1 MKLALRAAFPKF
13 GKVACFYRQGEK
25 AIFSQTLF
33 LLFSMSPALHSLLAE
48 YGESHQNPTN
58 KLVHW
63 VCVPLI
69 MFSLL
74 GLLWSVPMP
83 ASVQALSPWLNLAT
97 LVMVLAVLYYL
108 RLSVPLALG
117 MILISGAMAVALRA
131 LDTNA
136 PLPLWQLCLLLFVLA
151 WVGQFWGHK
160 VEGKKPSFL
169 KDLQFLLIG
178 PLWLLHFIYRSLG
191 WPY

>member
-1 MKLALRAAFPKF
+1 MAAL
-13 GKVACFYRQGEK
+13 
-25 AIFSQTLF
+25 
-33 LLFSMSPALHSLLAE
+33 PALLAE

-74 GLLWSVPMP
+74 GLLWSLPLP
-83 ASVQALSPWLNLAT
+83 AGVRTASPWLNWGT
-97 LVMVLAVLYYL
+97 LVMALALVYYL
-108 RLSVPLALG
+108 RLSPALTLG
-117 MILISGAMAVALRA
+117 MVLVWAAMAAALHLVESRA
-131 LDTNA
+131 A
-136 PLPLWQLCLLLFVLA
+136 WPLWVICLVVFVLA

-178 PLWLLHFIYRSLG
+178 PLWLLHFVYQRLG
-191 WPY
+191 LPY

>member
-1 MKLALRAAFPKF
+1 M
-13 GKVACFYRQGEK
+13 
-25 AIFSQTLF
+25 STL
-33 LLFSMSPALHSLLAE
+33 PALLAE

-83 ASVQALSPWLNLAT
+83 AAVRQLSPWLNLAT
-97 LVMVLAVLYYL
+97 LVMGLAVVYYL
-108 RLSVPLALG
+108 RLSVRLSVGMVLVWALIAG
-117 MILISGAMAVALRA
+117 ALRLVQA
-131 LDTNA
+131 GA
-136 PLPLWQLCLLLFVLA
+136 ALPLWGVCVIIFVLA

-169 KDLQFLLIG
+169 QDLQFLLIG
-178 PLWLLHFIYRSLG
+178 PLWLLHFIYRALG
-191 WPY
+191 WRY

>member
-1 MKLALRAAFPKF
+1 MA
-13 GKVACFYRQGEK
+13 
-25 AIFSQTLF
+25 TL
-33 LLFSMSPALHSLLAE
+33 SALLAE

-74 GLLWSVPMP
+74 GLLWSVPVP
-83 ASVQALSPWLNLAT
+83 AAIRNVSPWLNWGT
-97 LVMVLAVLYYL
+97 LVMALALLYYV
-108 RLSVPLALG
+108 RLSGRLALG
-117 MILISGAMAVALRA
+117 MVLVWVAMAAGLRVVAGTA
-131 LDTNA
+131 A
-136 PLPLWQLCLLLFVLA
+136 LPLWTICLLIFALA

-178 PLWLLHFIYRSLG
+178 PLWLLHFVYRSLG
-191 WPY
+191 WEY

>member
-1 MKLALRAAFPKF
+1 MAALSA
-13 GKVACFYRQGEK
+13 
-25 AIFSQTLF
+25 
-33 LLFSMSPALHSLLAE
+33 LLAE

-74 GLLWSVPMP
+74 GLLWSVPVP
-83 ASVQALSPWLNLAT
+83 AAIRDVSPWLNWGT
-97 LVMVLAVLYYL
+97 LVMALALLYYV
-108 RLSVPLALG
+108 RLSGRLALG
-117 MILISGAMAVALRA
+117 MVLVWVAMAASLRVVAGTA
-131 LDTNA
+131 A
-136 PLPLWQLCLLLFVLA
+136 LPLWTICLLIFALA

-178 PLWLLHFIYRSLG
+178 PLWLLHFVYRSLG
-191 WPY
+191 WEY

>member
-1 MKLALRAAFPKF
+1 MA
-13 GKVACFYRQGEK
+13 
-25 AIFSQTLF
+25 TLPQ
-33 LLFSMSPALHSLLAE
+33 LLSE

-83 ASVQALSPWLNLAT
+83 AALRYISPWINLAT
-97 LVMVLAVLYYL
+97 VVMVLAIVYYL
-108 RLSVPLALG
+108 RLSVPLSIGMVLVWAL
-117 MILISGAMAVALRA
+117 MAGALRLVDA
-131 LDTNA
+131 GSG
-136 PLPLWQLCLLLFVLA
+136 LPLWAVCLIVFVLA

-178 PLWLLHFIYRSLG
+178 PLWLLHFVYRALG
-191 WPY
+191 WRY

>member
-1 MKLALRAAFPKF
+1 MASLSALL
-13 GKVACFYRQGEK
+13 
-25 AIFSQTLF
+25 S
-33 LLFSMSPALHSLLAE
+33 E

-74 GLLWSVPMP
+74 GLLWSVPVP
-83 ASVQALSPWLNLAT
+83 AVIQHISPWLNWGTLA
-97 LVMVLAVLYYL
+97 MALALLYYV
-108 RLSVPLALG
+108 RLSGRLALG
-117 MILISGAMAVALRA
+117 MVLVWVAMAAMLRVVASVA
-131 LDTNA
+131 V
-136 PLPLWQLCLLLFVLA
+136 LPLWTICLIVFALA

-178 PLWLLHFIYRSLG
+178 PLWLLHFVYRHLG
-191 WPY
+191 WEY

>member
-1 MKLALRAAFPKF
+1 MAALSA
-13 GKVACFYRQGEK
+13 
-25 AIFSQTLF
+25 
-33 LLFSMSPALHSLLAE
+33 LLAE

-74 GLLWSVPMP
+74 GLLWSVPVP
-83 ASVQALSPWLNLAT
+83 AAIRNVSPWLNWGT
-97 LVMVLAVLYYL
+97 LVMALALLYYV
-108 RLSVPLALG
+108 RLSGRLALG
-117 MILISGAMAVALRA
+117 MVLVWVAMAAGLRVVAGTA
-131 LDTNA
+131 A
-136 PLPLWQLCLLLFVLA
+136 LPLWTICLLIFALA

-178 PLWLLHFIYRSLG
+178 PLWLLHFVYRSLG
-191 WPY
+191 WEY

>member
-1 MKLALRAAFPKF
+1 MAALN
-13 GKVACFYRQGEK
+13 
-25 AIFSQTLF
+25 TL
-33 LLFSMSPALHSLLAE
+33 LSE

-83 ASVQALSPWLNLAT
+83 AAIRAFSPWLNLAT
-97 LVMVLAVLYYL
+97 LVMVLALLYYVRLSL
-108 RLSVPLALG
+108 RLTVG
-117 MILISGAMAVALRA
+117 MVLVWAVMAAALRVVA
-131 LDTNA
+131 GTA
-136 PLPLWQLCLLLFVLA
+136 VLPMWGICLIIFALA

-178 PLWLLHFIYRSLG
+178 PLWLLHFVYRRLG
-191 WPY
+191 WGY

>member
-1 MKLALRAAFPKF
+1 MAALSA
-13 GKVACFYRQGEK
+13 
-25 AIFSQTLF
+25 
-33 LLFSMSPALHSLLAE
+33 LLAE

-74 GLLWSVPMP
+74 GLLWSMPVP
-83 ASVQALSPWLNLAT
+83 AAIRNISPWLNWGT
-97 LVMVLAVLYYL
+97 LVMALALLYYV
-108 RLSVPLALG
+108 RLSGRLALG
-117 MILISGAMAVALRA
+117 MVLVWVAMAAGLRVVAGTA
-131 LDTNA
+131 A
-136 PLPLWQLCLLLFVLA
+136 LPLWTICLLIFALA

-160 VEGKKPSFL
+160 IEGKKPSFL

-178 PLWLLHFIYRSLG
+178 PLWLLHFVYRRLG
-191 WPY
+191 WEY

>member
-1 MKLALRAAFPKF
+1 MA
-13 GKVACFYRQGEK
+13 
-25 AIFSQTLF
+25 TL
-33 LLFSMSPALHSLLAE
+33 PSLLAE

-74 GLLWSVPMP
+74 GLLWSIPVP
-83 ASVQALSPWLNLAT
+83 AAVAQLAGPWLNWAT
-97 LVMVLAVLYYL
+97 LVMVAALLYYL
-108 RLSVPLALG
+108 RLSGRLALG
-117 MILISGAMAVALRA
+117 MVLVWLVLAAGLRV
-131 LDTNA
+131 LDRL
-136 PLPLWQLCLLLFVLA
+136 PGLPLWGTCLLIFSLA
-151 WVGQFWGHK
+151 WVGQFWGHQ

-178 PLWLLHFIYRSLG
+178 PLWLLHFVYRHLG
-191 WPY
+191 WRY